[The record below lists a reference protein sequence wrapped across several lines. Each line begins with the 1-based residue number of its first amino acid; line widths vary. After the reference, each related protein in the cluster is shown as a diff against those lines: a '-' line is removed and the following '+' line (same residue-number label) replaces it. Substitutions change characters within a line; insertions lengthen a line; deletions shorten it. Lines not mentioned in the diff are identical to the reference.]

1 MQSAALH
8 VWLPAGF
15 LPDSYVTQQYLDKL
29 NVIDA
34 LQQTLVAKQT
44 DAQRL
49 FEHGVVPLLACA
61 RLLPLAQPDRLPLA

>member
-1 MQSAALH
+1 M
-8 VWLPAGF
+8 
-15 LPDSYVTQQYLDKL
+15 TQQYLDKL

-49 FEHGVVPLLACA
+49 LEHGAVPSLACA
-61 RLLPLAQPDRLPLA
+61 RLLPLA